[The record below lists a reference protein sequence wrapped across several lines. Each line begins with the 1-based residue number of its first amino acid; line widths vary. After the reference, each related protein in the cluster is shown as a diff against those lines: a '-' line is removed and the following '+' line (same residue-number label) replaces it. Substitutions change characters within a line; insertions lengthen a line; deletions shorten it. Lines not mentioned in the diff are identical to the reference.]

1 MVDRVTDRMVNRVVA
16 LDTSVRSTGVALI
29 ESGQVVAETW
39 IGPGHSSAASLLPA
53 LDGLLDVAGWSRD
66 SVDAVG
72 VVVGPGSFTGLR
84 IGVTTAKALAYSWQV
99 PVIGVTGLEALAMQA
114 VQVAAAWQMATGTTV
129 GATAGATGQSKA
141 WQASDGGAGNENSDE
156 PQAVLIVP
164 VIPSRR
170 GECYLQV
177 FALPT
182 AFAPPAQPAPPPD
195 YPQPLGEPQVVSHD
209 EWAAGGWLNFGSR
222 QRSEPLPVILAGA
235 ASLTGE
241 LVRRW
246 EMPSIRLYPVDLTIR
261 PGIVGKM
268 ALARATGR
276 LLGGV
281 EEVTPRNAMELIP
294 LYLGR
299 REGERVWP
307 PSQRLALPQSR

>member
-1 MVDRVTDRMVNRVVA
+1 MKTGAWAVDRVTDRMVNRVVA

-84 IGVTTAKALAYSWQV
+84 IGVTTAKALAYTWQV

-114 VQVAAAWQMATGTTV
+114 VQVAAAWQMATGAMAGGTAR
-129 GATAGATGQSKA
+129 ATAGATGQSKA
-141 WQASDGGAGNENSDE
+141 RQASDEGAGNDNENSGE

-177 FALPT
+177 FALPMV
-182 AFAPPAQPAPPPD
+182 FASPAQLAPPPD

-209 EWAAGGWLNFGSR
+209 EWAAGGWLNFGSW
-222 QRSEPLPVILAGA
+222 QQSEPLPVILAGA

-246 EMPSIRLYPVDLTIR
+246 
-261 PGIVGKM
+261 
-268 ALARATGR
+268 
-276 LLGGV
+276 
-281 EEVTPRNAMELIP
+281 
-294 LYLGR
+294 
-299 REGERVWP
+299 
-307 PSQRLALPQSR
+307 